1 MRVAIVYD
9 SETGRTKAAALEMAE
24 IVRAAGHDCSV
35 EPAWE
40 ADAAAVSTADAICVG
55 CWTQGLFIVAQ
66 HPTDRALLF
75 IDRLGP
81 FDGKPAAVFTTY
93 RLAAGG
99 VLHQLAARLEAR
111 GAAVTG
117 QFKSRGPHAATG
129 FDAWVRSLPRERQS
143 NLPEAGSEAT

>member
-66 HPTDRALLF
+66 HPTDRAMLF
-75 IDRLGP
+75 VDRLP
-81 FDGKPAAVFTTY
+81 PLDGKPAAVFTTY
-93 RLAAGG
+93 KLAVGSM
-99 VLHQLAARLEAR
+99 LDQLATRLEGRGARVSGRFKAR
-111 GAAVTG
+111 GGRAG
-117 QFKSRGPHAATG
+117 KG
-129 FDAWVRSLPRERQS
+129 FDAWVRSLP
-143 NLPEAGSEAT
+143 GGG